1 MYQVI
6 TRKTAYQ
13 RLVDYNYLVE
23 ERKFKKEM
31 LEETNVASVLGAPAE
46 LFC

>member
-31 LEETNVASVLGAPAE
+31 LEETFNESLISDQ
-46 LFC
+46 